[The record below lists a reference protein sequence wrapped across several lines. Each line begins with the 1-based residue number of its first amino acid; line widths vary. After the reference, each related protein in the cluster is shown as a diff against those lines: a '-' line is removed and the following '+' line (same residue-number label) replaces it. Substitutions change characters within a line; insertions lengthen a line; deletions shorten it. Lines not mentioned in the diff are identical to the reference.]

1 MSANKYDLIVI
12 GSGPGGYVGAIK
24 AAQNGLKVAIVEK
37 RTEGHLGGTCLNV
50 GCIPTKALLASAKT
64 FDKLKHADTYGFDI
78 GKIEF
83 DWSKILGRKDKIVDQ
98 QRKGLQFLM
107 KRIRLTC
114 TLGTVVSKAKQLLK
128 LRLKTDR
135 RNYSKLKTQ

>member
-1 MSANKYDLIVI
+1 MK
-12 GSGPGGYVGAIK
+12 K
-24 AAQNGLKVAIVEK
+24 EH
-37 RTEGHLGGTCLNV
+37 EGHLGGTCLNV

-107 KRIRLTC
+107 KKNKIDVH
-114 TLGTVVSKAKQLLK
+114 LGTRSI
-128 LRLKTDR
+128 
-135 RNYSKLKTQ
+135 